1 LRFGYSYNIIVFSAL
16 IIAVMFF
23 HIYTWT
29 ILAAVVGIF
38 LIAMLLMQN
47 NKNNNNSHFDK
58 RRIIWLL
65 LAILLSIVV
74 DISRV
79 SLTGSSG
86 GLEQDMEIAQRTLGL
101 EQFNLRWQ
109 TLNMTMHDSL
119 GGVFSNFIIFI
130 LGLAWIL
137 KSNLREPGTV
147 FLMIF
152 LSIGLIPLFLDVPFE
167 IPAAI
172 ALYYISTRAGSVLVT
187 VADCT
192 WLVAV
197 SLFTVMNYYLIL
209 VPGVQ

>member
-1 LRFGYSYNIIVFSAL
+1 
-16 IIAVMFF
+16 MFF

-152 LSIGLIPLFLDVPFE
+152 LSIGLIPLFF
-167 IPAAI
+167 
-172 ALYYISTRAGSVLVT
+172 GN
-187 VADCT
+187 
-192 WLVAV
+192 W
-197 SLFTVMNYYLIL
+197 
-209 VPGVQ
+209 GVQARVFMMCHLKFLQPLLCTIYQLERAVY